1 MRLRQAISEGRLP
14 LHLCFVLCAWYF
26 ERAES
31 SCYGNGLHNASKVK
45 APSTKFTAMNIGITV
60 YPTYGGSGIVGS
72 ELGKEL
78 AERGHTVHF
87 IASALPTRLTELN
100 ERVQFHEVEMMSYP
114 LFEHQPYTLALAT
127 KMATV
132 AQEEN
137 LDLLHVH
144 YAIPHSISAILARE
158 SLKPQRRLPVI
169 TTLHGTD
176 ITLVGADRSYLPI
189 TRYGI
194 VQSDGVTAISN
205 YLKEATHEIFHVD
218 EITVIPN
225 FVCPTEYQRRPAEQ
239 LRATLSP
246 NDEPL
251 LAHVSNFRPVKR
263 PIDCV
268 EILSRVLKKG
278 VKARLVMVGDGSE
291 RTNAEHR
298 ARCLGVF
305 DQCSFVG
312 KQPRIVDYLSVADVL
327 LLPSEQESFGLAALE
342 AMACEVPVIASR
354 VGGIPEV
361 VSDGETGFLSEVGD
375 VEKMAVDAARLITD
389 EELRR
394 EMGRRARE
402 SAIDRYRTDIVIPQ
416 YIDFYK
422 KVIAKASA

>member
-1 MRLRQAISEGRLP
+1 
-14 LHLCFVLCAWYF
+14 
-26 ERAES
+26 
-31 SCYGNGLHNASKVK
+31 
-45 APSTKFTAMNIGITV
+45 MNIGITV

-78 AERGHTVHF
+78 AARGHTVHF
-87 IASALPTRLTELN
+87 IASSLPTRLTELSD
-100 ERVQFHEVEMMSYP
+100 RVRFHEVEMMSYP

-132 AQEEN
+132 AESEN

-158 SLKPQRRLPVI
+158 SLKPKRRLPVI

-205 YLKEATHEIFHVD
+205 YLKEATREIFKFD
-218 EITVIPN
+218 DITVIPN
-225 FVCPTEYQRRPAEQ
+225 FVCQEDYQRHVDEA
-239 LRATLSP
+239 LRKSLAP
-246 NDEPL
+246 DNEPL
-251 LAHVSNFRPVKR
+251 LVHVSNFRPVKR
-263 PIDCV
+263 PVDCV
-268 EILSRVLKKG
+268 EILARVLKKG
-278 VKARLVMVGDGSE
+278 VKTRLVMVGDGSE
-291 RTNAEHR
+291 RTNVEHR

-305 DQCSFVG
+305 DSCVFVG
-312 KQPRIVDYLSVADVL
+312 KQPRIVDYLSVSDVL

-342 AMACEVPVIASR
+342 AMACELPVIASR

-361 VSDGETGFLSEVGD
+361 VTDGETGFLSEVGD
-375 VEKMAVDAARLITD
+375 VEKMANDAVRLLTN
-389 EELRR
+389 ETFRS

-402 SAIDRYRTDIVIPQ
+402 SAISRYRTDIVIPQ
-416 YIDFYK
+416 YINFYEK
-422 KVIAKASA
+422 ILSGKGRVDSK

>member
-1 MRLRQAISEGRLP
+1 L
-14 LHLCFVLCAWYF
+14 
-26 ERAES
+26 
-31 SCYGNGLHNASKVK
+31 
-45 APSTKFTAMNIGITV
+45 NIGITV

-78 AERGHTVHF
+78 AQRGHTVHF
-87 IASALPTRLTELN
+87 ISSALPTRLTELN
-100 ERVQFHEVEMMSYP
+100 ERVRFHEVEMMSYP

-127 KMATV
+127 KMSTV
-132 AQEEN
+132 AQEEK

-158 SLKPQRRLPVI
+158 SLKPQQQLPVI

-218 EITVIPN
+218 NVKVIPN
-225 FVCPTEYQRRPAEQ
+225 FVCQYDYQRQPAGS
-239 LRATLSP
+239 LRESLSP
-246 NDEPL
+246 NNEPL
-251 LAHVSNFRPVKR
+251 IAHVSNFRPVKR
-263 PIDCV
+263 PLDCI
-268 EILSRVLKKG
+268 EIFAKVLQEG
-278 VKARLVMVGDGSE
+278 IKARLVMVGDGSE
-291 RTNAEHR
+291 RTNCEHR
-298 ARCLGVF
+298 ARCLGIQ

-342 AMACEVPVIASR
+342 AMACEVPVISTR
-354 VGGIPEV
+354 VGGVPEV
-361 VSDGETGFLSEVGD
+361 VTDGETGFLSDVGD
-375 VEKMAVDAARLITD
+375 VQKMAADAATLVRD
-389 EELRR
+389 PDLRR
-394 EMGRRARE
+394 EMGRKARE
-402 SAIDRYRTDIVIPQ
+402 SAISRYSTDQVIPQ
-416 YIDFYK
+416 YISFYEEVLGRK
-422 KVIAKASA
+422 S

>member
-1 MRLRQAISEGRLP
+1 
-14 LHLCFVLCAWYF
+14 
-26 ERAES
+26 
-31 SCYGNGLHNASKVK
+31 
-45 APSTKFTAMNIGITV
+45 MNIGITV

-78 AERGHTVHF
+78 AARGHSVHF

-100 ERVQFHEVEMMSYP
+100 ERVHFHEVEMMSYP

-132 AQEEN
+132 AEEEK

-194 VQSDGVTAISN
+194 VQSDGVTAISH
-205 YLKEATHEIFHVD
+205 YLKQATKEIFHFD
-218 EITVIPN
+218 DITVIPN
-225 FVCPTEYQRRPAEQ
+225 FVCQTDYQRQPDSA
-239 LRATLSP
+239 LRKSLAP
-246 NDEPL
+246 EGEPL
-251 LAHVSNFRPVKR
+251 LVHVSNFRPVKR
-263 PIDCV
+263 PVDCV
-268 EILSRVLKKG
+268 EIFARVLQKG
-278 VKARLVMVGDGSE
+278 IKTRLVMVGDGSE
-291 RTNAEHR
+291 RTNVEHR
-298 ARCLGVF
+298 ARCLDVY

-312 KQPRIVDYLSVADVL
+312 KQPRIVDYLSVSDVL

-361 VSDGETGFLSEVGD
+361 VTDGETGFLSEVGD
-375 VEKMAVDAARLITD
+375 VEKMAADAANLLAND
-389 EELRR
+389 KLRT
-394 EMGRRARE
+394 EMGKRARE
-402 SAIDRYRTDIVIPQ
+402 SAISRYRTDVIIPQ
-416 YIDFYK
+416 YINFYEQ
-422 KVIAKASA
+422 VLAKGNAS

>member
-1 MRLRQAISEGRLP
+1 
-14 LHLCFVLCAWYF
+14 
-26 ERAES
+26 
-31 SCYGNGLHNASKVK
+31 
-45 APSTKFTAMNIGITV
+45 MNIGITV

-78 AERGHTVHF
+78 AARGHTVHF

-100 ERVQFHEVEMMSYP
+100 ERVRFHEVEMMSYP

-194 VQSDGVTAISN
+194 VQSDGVTAISH
-205 YLKEATHEIFHVD
+205 YLKEATEEIFQFE

-225 FVCPTEYQRRPAEQ
+225 FVCQTDYQRLPDSSLHQSLAPE
-239 LRATLSP
+239 
-246 NDEPL
+246 NEPL
-251 LAHVSNFRPVKR
+251 LVHVSNFRPVKR
-263 PIDCV
+263 PVDCV
-268 EILSRVLKKG
+268 EILARVLQKG
-278 VKARLVMVGDGSE
+278 IKTRLVMVGDGSE
-291 RTNAEHR
+291 RTNVEHR
-298 ARCLGVF
+298 ARCLGIF
-305 DQCSFVG
+305 EQCSFVG
-312 KQPRIVDYLSVADVL
+312 KQPRIVDYLSVSDVL

-361 VSDGETGFLSEVGD
+361 VTDGETGFLSDVGD
-375 VEKMAVDAARLITD
+375 VEKMAADAANLLAN
-389 EELRR
+389 EKLRT
-394 EMGRRARE
+394 EMGKRARE
-402 SAIDRYRTDIVIPQ
+402 SAISRYRTDVVIPQ
-416 YIDFYK
+416 YISFYDQ
-422 KVIAKASA
+422 VLAKSAK

>member
-1 MRLRQAISEGRLP
+1 
-14 LHLCFVLCAWYF
+14 
-26 ERAES
+26 
-31 SCYGNGLHNASKVK
+31 
-45 APSTKFTAMNIGITV
+45 MNIGITV

-78 AERGHTVHF
+78 AARGHTVHF

-132 AQEEN
+132 AEEEN

-158 SLKPQRRLPVI
+158 SLKKKRRLPVV

-194 VQSDGVTAISN
+194 EQSDGVTAISH
-205 YLKEATHEIFHVD
+205 YLKEATRETFQFD
-218 EITVIPN
+218 DITVIPN
-225 FVCPTEYQRRPAEQ
+225 FVCQHDYKRQPVDSLQKS
-239 LRATLSP
+239 LSP
-246 NDEPL
+246 HGEL
-251 LAHVSNFRPVKR
+251 LLVHVSNFRPVKR
-263 PIDCV
+263 PVDCV
-268 EILSRVLKKG
+268 EIFARVLKKG
-278 VKARLVMVGDGSE
+278 IPARLVMVGDGSE
-291 RTNAEHR
+291 RRNAEHR
-298 ARCLGVF
+298 ARCLGIYE
-305 DQCSFVG
+305 QCSFVG
-312 KQPRIVDYLSVADVL
+312 KQPRIVDYLSVSDVL

-361 VSDGETGFLSEVGD
+361 ITDGETGFLSEVGD
-375 VEKMAVDAARLITD
+375 VDKMAEDATRLLND
-389 EELRR
+389 NDLRR
-394 EMGRRARE
+394 TMGERARD
-402 SAIDRYRTDIVIPQ
+402 SALSRYRTDVVIPQ
-416 YIDFYK
+416 YIDFYE
-422 KVIAKASA
+422 KVLSQ

>member
-1 MRLRQAISEGRLP
+1 
-14 LHLCFVLCAWYF
+14 
-26 ERAES
+26 
-31 SCYGNGLHNASKVK
+31 
-45 APSTKFTAMNIGITV
+45 MNIGITV

-78 AERGHTVHF
+78 AARGHTVHF

-100 ERVQFHEVEMMSYP
+100 ERVRFHEVEMMSYP

-132 AQEEN
+132 AETEN

-158 SLKPQRRLPVI
+158 SLQPHRRLPVI

-176 ITLVGADRSYLPI
+176 ITLVGADRSYLSI

-194 VQSDGVTAISN
+194 VQSDGVTAISH
-205 YLKEATHEIFHVD
+205 YLKQATAETFQFDNIA
-218 EITVIPN
+218 VIPN
-225 FVCPTEYQRRPAEQ
+225 FICASDYQRHSVPA
-239 LRATLSP
+239 LRAELSP
-246 NDEPL
+246 EGVPL
-251 LAHVSNFRPVKR
+251 LVHVSNFRPVKR
-263 PIDCV
+263 PVDCV
-268 EILSRVLKKG
+268 EILARVIRQG
-278 VKARLVMVGDGSE
+278 VRARLVMVGDGSE
-291 RTNAEHR
+291 RPNAEHR
-298 ARCLGVF
+298 ARCLNVY
-305 DQCSFVG
+305 DHCVFVG
-312 KQPRIVDYLSVADVL
+312 KQPNIVDYLSAADVL

-361 VSDGETGFLSEVGD
+361 VTDNETGFLSAVGD
-375 VEKMAVDAARLITD
+375 VEKMGQDAARLLSDTD
-389 EELRR
+389 LRT

-402 SAIDRYRTDIVIPQ
+402 SAVSRYSTDLVIPQ
-416 YIDFYK
+416 YIQFYER
-422 KVIAKASA
+422 VLAA